1 MKHPGPLFI
10 DRGMVRFWAIGHS
23 RQMGFFSKLKE
34 QVEAAQAAAAAMS
47 GEDPASDIVFV
58 NPWPQDEVD
67 RLLAGTGTIRA
78 IVIAKRHQTLDPGER
93 VGAMRVKITLRPR
106 GPEGSLGEKVTVNA
120 TLSSLTAS
128 LVEHGLDIP
137 VERDA
142 ATGAITKVASKQL
155 TAELSGRMD
164 EAKKRSGKPID
175 EDLQA
180 VIDIATTVFGGGK
193 TPPPAAPPP
202 TTS

>member
-1 MKHPGPLFI
+1 LFI
-10 DRGMVRFWAIGHS
+10 DRGMVRLVEIRHS

-34 QVEAAQAAAAAMS
+34 QVAAAQAAAAAA
-47 GEDPASDIVFV
+47 GEAADTPVFV
-58 NPWPQDEVD
+58 NPWPQDDVD

-93 VGAMRVKITLRPR
+93 VGAMRVKVTLRPR

-128 LVEHGLDIP
+128 LVDYGLDIP

-193 TPPPAAPPP
+193 TPPPAAQPPTTPPP

>member
-1 MKHPGPLFI
+1 
-10 DRGMVRFWAIGHS
+10 
-23 RQMGFFSKLKE
+23 MGFFSKLKE
-34 QVEAAQAAAAAMS
+34 QVAAAQAAAAAA
-47 GEDPASDIVFV
+47 GEASDMPVFV
-58 NPWPQDEVD
+58 NPWPQDDVD

-93 VGAMRVKITLRPR
+93 VGAMRVKVTLRPR

-128 LVEHGLDIP
+128 LVEYGLDIP

-155 TAELSGRMD
+155 TSELSGRMD

-193 TPPPAAPPP
+193 TPPPAAPPTTPPP